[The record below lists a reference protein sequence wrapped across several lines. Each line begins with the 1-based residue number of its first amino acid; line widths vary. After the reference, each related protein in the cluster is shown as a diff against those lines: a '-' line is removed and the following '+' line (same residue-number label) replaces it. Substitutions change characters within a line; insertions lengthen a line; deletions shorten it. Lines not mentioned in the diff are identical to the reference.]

1 MAFLIDDDSVRIIN
15 SEQYKINKELP
26 KGVYKLVFSKMG
38 SYLEKT
44 ELKLTHGKIY
54 GNSQEIA
61 NHVVEAYKL
70 NPVEKN
76 MGVLLSGDRG
86 LGKTLTTRLIIEQ
99 LINEKTIIVV
109 SEYTSDLS
117 DFLTNIKNC
126 VILMDEFEKFM
137 GGKINGEDEDSQTKQ
152 ETILSILDGNTG
164 CTGNLFLLTVNDTYK
179 LDDNLISRPGRI
191 RYHYK
196 YISETAAVVRNYCED
211 NLIRKELTEDVV
223 KALGAAKY
231 VSMDIISSFVDEL
244 NHFPNSTPDQVMKY
258 FNIEANNGIDY
269 TFSVVVV
276 IGGRKWNYAAHVTEE
291 YELTDG
297 FWLACKRPAEISK
310 LQSKQRDEWT
320 EEEKKFFEAWQDKP
334 NNLRICLDEDAIPTY
349 IYGSAE
355 IDPSTI
361 TILNVDSEEFDQD
374 SIEVL
379 KVSVKDNEWKSF
391 SKKYAL

>member
-1 MAFLIDDDSVRIIN
+1 
-15 SEQYKINKELP
+15 
-26 KGVYKLVFSKMG
+26 MG